1 MQAGRRQYSTST
13 GMLWQPKECTSYK
26 KTGTDS
32 SQRTKKDKRT
42 MDPGCKRAKGKL
54 LLGVREKN
62 SPFTKRAVTHWNKLL
77 CYEISILGATR
88 DSLGKGPSNL
98 NWLLSCIELQSQLRF
113 DWAWTKQLPVVPS
126 SLNNW
131 MIWSQLS
138 TRHSGFHGL
147 EIDKGSLH
155 CGKQSHLFCSRQLKQ
170 GLRLKKAEVDAAAHP
185 KFFFLFNVCFI
196 LYYLKEREHAL
207 KSQILLL

>member
-54 LLGVREKN
+54 LLGVREKT

-138 TRHSGFHGL
+138 TRHSGFHSL

-170 GLRLKKAEVDAAAHP
+170 GLRLKKGRSRCSSTP
-185 KFFFLFNVCFI
+185 K
-196 LYYLKEREHAL
+196 
-207 KSQILLL
+207 ILLPF